1 MKKTLLLAALL
12 SLPAVAAQPDDG
24 QNRLSQNP
32 MNYVPKAA
40 QKSLSSR
47 DDDVYFVLF
56 DEPAVATAGIAR
68 NGQLLNATSA
78 AVQRY
83 AGNLRTTQT
92 QVLSSA
98 GSRIGE
104 PVHTLFQYQ
113 YSVNAAAVRVS
124 AQGAAALAKQPGV
137 KAVVKRQIHYLHTDS
152 GPAYTGAPAIW
163 QSQTGVASKG
173 EGVIVGILDTGI
185 NADHP
190 SFAATGGDGY
200 QHVNP
205 LGEGNYLGDCQTYSQ
220 FCNSKL
226 IGIVSYPDII
236 NAYSLVPVDTVQY
249 PDLGDRLQLGFD
261 FNGHGSHVASTVAGN
276 VLKNVPAYNAVGEE
290 SAYQFAQISGM
301 APHANIVS
309 YQVCLPG
316 NGDDYLAGCLP
327 ELSLNA
333 VEHAIANGVKVLNYS
348 VGGPADSPWRSFEGQ
363 AFLNARNFGIHVAT
377 SAGNAGPDTETIG
390 SPGNLPWVTTV
401 AAFTHNRAFSAKTLT
416 ANGMEL
422 SGRSASGAISATLV
436 NAADYGD
443 ADCLTPFAAGTFDG
457 QIVLCRRGGIARVE
471 KGSNVKAGGAGGIVL
486 VNVVGEAASV
496 DDDFHVLPGINLSAA
511 DGETLLAWLET
522 NGGQQVSIS
531 ASELIQDDA
540 LGSVAAVFSSRGP
553 GYPYDSYLSPD
564 IAAPGVSIYAAYTP
578 YQPFSNQK
586 NEAPYAFLDGTSMAS
601 PHVAGALALIQA
613 VRPHWTPAQAQSA
626 LMMTANSQ
634 AYKDD
639 ELSGNKQQATFFDMG
654 AGMVRVDKAV
664 KAGLLLDESR
674 DNYLAAD
681 PELGGNPTELNLAS
695 MVQPRCVV
703 TCSWIRTFTATES
716 GNWSAGS
723 ATLQGDISI
732 SASPAS
738 FSLNQGETQVLTI
751 TASSGF
757 TSASKWQ
764 FGQLVLSNGN
774 QEQTLHLPVIASFV
788 AGTGPEQASLNAHS
802 PEGEILVSGFSSGA
816 AIDQLQPVARGLVKA
831 ERYNIQLL
839 APTTQPYDLEW
850 TYNKDNR
857 FVLPLIVTN
866 STQRVRVKVDSTSS
880 PDLDLYI
887 GPDEDL
893 DGDISAGEGTTGLL
907 CISAGVDSNESC
919 DLLAPA
925 PGVYYIALHNFKG
938 SAAGAMDDVSLSV
951 AVISDKDE
959 ANLALTLVPGT
970 AQQFALRGNWQLAD
984 AQPGDDYIGV
994 VAAETATGQRFGLTA
1009 LDIHIAEPV
1018 VALSTAQQKVGA
1030 GTTLSYQLTLA
1041 ANNTA
1046 AARSVAFSLAV
1057 PEGLNLSAID
1067 GAEYSQQTGT
1077 VTFTLAQAAGAAA
1090 KNLTLH
1096 FASTP
1101 QASGNVRLKV
1111 NYQLADNQTEA
1122 AYAPEIE
1129 IIPPLAILINGE
1141 TALSISGKAGD
1152 KVTLRAQTNTPAS
1165 LNWQQ
1170 SSGPAVPLSQPT
1182 AAEINFTLP
1191 EVQAAQAVVLS
1202 LTATDALGQSQ
1213 TASANI
1219 SIAAPAKS
1227 SGGAMTGW
1235 LLVML
1240 LLLRVMPQFKRAG

>member
-1 MKKTLLLAALL
+1 MKKTLLLAAVL
-12 SLPAVAAQPDDG
+12 SLSAVAAQPDDG
-24 QNRLSQNP
+24 QNKL
-32 MNYVPKAA
+32 NYVPKAA

-47 DDDVYFVLF
+47 DDNVYFVLF

-68 NGQLLNATSA
+68 NGQLLNAKSA

-83 AGNLRTTQT
+83 AGNLRTSQSRL
-92 QVLSSA
+92 LSTAS
-98 GSRIGE
+98 GRIGE
-104 PVHTLFQYQ
+104 PVQTLFQYQ
-113 YSVNAAAVRVS
+113 YSINAAAVRVS
-124 AQGAAALAKQPGV
+124 AQGAAALAKQPGI
-137 KAVVKRQIHYLHTDS
+137 KAVIKRQMHYLHTDS

-163 QSQTGVASKG
+163 QSQSGIASKG
-173 EGVIVGILDTGI
+173 EGVIVGIMDTGI

-190 SFAATGGDGY
+190 SFAAVGGDGY
-200 QHVNP
+200 QHINP
-205 LGEGNYLGDCQTYSQ
+205 LGEGNYLGDCQIYSQ
-220 FCNSKL
+220 FCNNKL

-236 NAYSLVPVDTVQY
+236 AAYSEVPVDNVQY
-249 PDLGDRLQLGFD
+249 PDLGDRLQMGFD

-290 SAYQFAQISGM
+290 SAYLFEQISGM

-309 YQVCLPG
+309 YQVCYPG
-316 NGDDYLAGCLP
+316 NGNDYLAGCVP
-327 ELSLNA
+327 ELLLDA
-333 VEHAIANGVKVLNYS
+333 VEHAITNGVKVLNYS
-348 VGGPADSPWRSFEGQ
+348 VGGPADSPWRSLEGQ
-363 AFLNARNFGIHVAT
+363 VFLNARNFGVHVAT
-377 SAGNAGPDTETIG
+377 SAGNAGPDSETIG

-416 ANGMEL
+416 ANGLEL
-422 SGRSASGAISATLV
+422 SGRSASGAVSATLV

-457 QIVLCRRGGIARVE
+457 QIVLCRRGEIARVE
-471 KGSNVKAGGAGGIVL
+471 KGTNVKAGGAAGLVL
-486 VNVVGEAASV
+486 MNVAGEASSV
-496 DDDFHVLPGINLSAA
+496 DDDFHVLPGINLSAE
-511 DGETLLAWLET
+511 DSETLLTWLAA
-522 NGGQQVSIS
+522 NAGQQVSIS
-531 ASELIQDDA
+531 ASELIQDDK
-540 LGSVAAVFSSRGP
+540 LGSIAGVFSSRGP

-613 VRPHWTPAQAQSA
+613 VHPHWTPAQAQSA

-639 ELSGNKQQATFFDMG
+639 KLSGNKQQATFFDMG
-654 AGMVRVDKAV
+654 AGMLRVDRAV
-664 KAGLLLDESR
+664 NAGLLLDESY
-674 DNYLAAD
+674 DNYMAAN
-681 PELGGNPTELNLAS
+681 PEHGGKPGELNLAS
-695 MVQPRCVV
+695 LVQSRCVL
-703 TCSWIRTFTATES
+703 TCSWTRTFTATES
-716 GNWSAGS
+716 GSWSTGS
-723 ATLQGDISI
+723 ATLQGDITL

-738 FSLNQGETQVLTI
+738 FSLAAGQTQVLTI
-751 TASSGF
+751 TASSGH

-774 QEQTLHLPVIASFV
+774 PEQTLTLPVVAEFV
-788 AGTGPEQASLNAHS
+788 AGSGPEQASLNAHS
-802 PEGEILVSGFSSGA
+802 PHGEILISGFRSGA
-816 AIDQLQPVARGLVKA
+816 AVDQLQPVARGLVKA

-839 APTTQPYDLEW
+839 APTTQPFDMEW

-866 STQRVRVKVDSTSS
+866 STQRVRVKVDSTTS

-887 GPDEDL
+887 GPDENL
-893 DGDISAGEGTTGLL
+893 NGDVEAGEGTTNLL
-907 CISAGVDSNESC
+907 CISAGVDSNEIC
-919 DLLAPA
+919 DLLAPE
-925 PGVYYIALHNFKG
+925 PGVYYIALHNFQG
-938 SAAGAMDDVSLSV
+938 AAPGAMDDVSLSV
-951 AVISDKDE
+951 AVISDRDE
-959 ANLALTLVPGT
+959 TNLALTLVPGT
-970 AQQFALRGNWQLAD
+970 AQQFALRANWQLAD

-1018 VALSTAQQKVGA
+1018 VALGTAKQKVGA
-1030 GTTLSYQLTLA
+1030 GTTLSYQLSLA

-1046 AARSVAFSLAV
+1046 AARNIAFSLAV
-1057 PEGLNLSAID
+1057 PEGLSLSAID
-1067 GAEYSQQTGT
+1067 GAEFSQQAGT
-1077 VTFTLAQAAGAAA
+1077 VTFVLAQPAGAAA

-1101 QASGNVRLKV
+1101 QASSKVRLKV
-1111 NYQLADNQTEA
+1111 NYQFVDNQTEA
-1122 AYAPEIE
+1122 AYAPEVE

-1141 TALSISGKAGD
+1141 AALSLSGKAGD

-1170 SSGPAVPLSQPT
+1170 SSGPVVAIAQPT
-1182 AAEINFTLP
+1182 AAELSFTLP
-1191 EVQAAQAVVLS
+1191 EVQATQAVVLS

-1227 SGGAMTGW
+1227 GGGAMTGW
-1235 LLVML
+1235 WLVML
-1240 LLLRVMPQFKRAG
+1240 LLLCVMPHFKRAY

>member
-1 MKKTLLLAALL
+1 MKKTLLLAAVL
-12 SLPAVAAQPDDG
+12 SLSAVAAQPDDG
-24 QNRLSQNP
+24 QNKL
-32 MNYVPKAA
+32 NYVPKAA

-47 DDDVYFVLF
+47 DDNVYFVLF
-56 DEPAVATAGIAR
+56 DEPAVATAGIAAK
-68 NGQLLNATSA
+68 GQLLNAKSTN
-78 AVQRY
+78 VQHY
-83 AGNLRTTQT
+83 AGSLRTNQT
-92 QVLSSA
+92 RVLSRAS
-98 GSRIGE
+98 SHIGE
-104 PVHTLFQYQ
+104 PVQTLFQYQ

-173 EGVIVGILDTGI
+173 EGIVVGIMDTGI

-190 SFAATGGDGY
+190 SFAAIGGDGY

-249 PDLGDRLQLGFD
+249 PDLGDRLQIGFD

-276 VLKNVPAYNAVGEE
+276 VLKNIPAYNAVGEE
-290 SAYQFAQISGM
+290 SAYLFEQISGM

-309 YQVCLPG
+309 YQVCYPG

-327 ELSLNA
+327 ELLLDA
-333 VEHAIANGVKVLNYS
+333 VEHAIINGVKVLNYS
-348 VGGPADSPWRSFEGQ
+348 VGGPAESPWRSLEGQ
-363 AFLNARNFGIHVAT
+363 VFLNARNFGIHVAT
-377 SAGNAGPDTETIG
+377 SAGNAGPDSETIG
-390 SPGNLPWVTTV
+390 SPGNVPWVTTV
-401 AAFTHNRAFSAKTLT
+401 AAFSHNRAFSAKTLT
-416 ANGMEL
+416 ANGLAL
-422 SGRSASGAISATLV
+422 SGRSASGAVSATLV

-457 QIVLCRRGGIARVE
+457 QIVLCRRGEIARVE
-471 KGSNVKAGGAGGIVL
+471 KGTNVKAGGAAGLVL
-486 VNVVGEAASV
+486 MNVAGEASSV
-496 DDDFHVLPGINLSAA
+496 DDDFHVLPGINLSAD
-511 DGETLLAWLET
+511 DGETLLTWLAA
-522 NGGQQVSIS
+522 NAGQQVSIS
-531 ASELIQDDA
+531 ASELIQDDE
-540 LGSVAAVFSSRGP
+540 LGSIAGVFSSRGP

-586 NEAPYAFLDGTSMAS
+586 NEVPYAFLDGTSMAS

-639 ELSGNKQQATFFDMG
+639 ELSGNKQQASFFDMG
-654 AGMVRVDKAV
+654 AGMMRVDKAV
-664 KAGLLLDESR
+664 NAGLLLNESG
-674 DNYLAAD
+674 DNYLAAN
-681 PELGGNPTELNLAS
+681 PELGGNPGELNLAS
-695 MVQPRCVV
+695 LVQSRCVL
-703 TCSWIRTFTATES
+703 TCSWTRTFTATES
-716 GNWSAGS
+716 GSWSTGT
-723 ATLQGDISI
+723 ATLLGDITL

-738 FSLNQGETQVLTI
+738 FSLAEGETQVLTI
-751 TASSGF
+751 TASSGH

-774 QEQTLHLPVIASFV
+774 PQQTLTLPVVAEFV
-788 AGTGPEQASLNAHS
+788 AGSGPEQASLTVSS
-802 PEGEILVSGFSSGA
+802 PQGETLLGGFNSGA
-816 AIDQLQPVARGLVKA
+816 NINQLQPLARGLVKP

-850 TYNKDNR
+850 AYNKDNR
-857 FVLPLIVTN
+857 FVLPLVVTN
-866 STQRVRVKVDSTSS
+866 STQRVRVKVESTSS

-887 GPDEDL
+887 GPDENL
-893 DGDISAGEGTTGLL
+893 DGDLSSADDIHNLL
-907 CISAGVDSNESC
+907 CMSAGVDSNEIC
-919 DLLAPA
+919 DLLTPA
-925 PGVYYIALHNFKG
+925 PGVYYIALHNFQG
-938 SAAGAMDDVSLSV
+938 SAPGAMDDVSLSV

-959 ANLALTLVPGT
+959 ANLALTVVPHT
-970 AQQFALRGNWQLAD
+970 ASQFSLRAGWQLAD
-984 AQPGDDYIGV
+984 AEPGDDYVGV
-994 VAAETATGQRFGLTA
+994 IAAETGIGQRFGLTA

-1018 VALSTAQQKVGA
+1018 VALGTSQQKVGA

-1057 PEGLNLSAID
+1057 PEGLSLSAID
-1067 GAEYSQQTGT
+1067 GAEYSQQAGT
-1077 VTFTLAQAAGAAA
+1077 ITFALAQPAGAEA

-1101 QASGNVRLKV
+1101 QASGNVLLKV
-1111 NYQLADNQTEA
+1111 NYQLAANQTEA
-1122 AYAPEIE
+1122 VYAPEID

-1141 TALSISGKAGD
+1141 AAFSLSGKAGD

-1182 AAEINFTLP
+1182 AAEISFTLP
-1191 EVQAAQAVVLS
+1191 EVQAAQTVVLS

-1213 TASANI
+1213 TANASI
-1219 SIAAPAKS
+1219 SIAAPARNS
-1227 SGGAMTGW
+1227 SGALAWYW
-1235 LLVML
+1235 LAML
-1240 LLLRVMPQFKRAG
+1240 LLLRFMPQGKRAG

>member
-1 MKKTLLLAALL
+1 MKKTLLLAAVL
-12 SLPAVAAQPDDG
+12 SLSAVAAQPDDG
-24 QNRLSQNP
+24 QNKL
-32 MNYVPKAA
+32 NYVPKAA

-47 DDDVYFVLF
+47 DDNVYFVLF
-56 DEPAVATAGIAR
+56 DEPAVATAGIAAK
-68 NGQLLNATSA
+68 GQLLNAKSTN
-78 AVQRY
+78 VQHY
-83 AGNLRTTQT
+83 AGSLKANQT
-92 QVLSSA
+92 RVLSRAS
-98 GSRIGE
+98 SHIGE
-104 PVHTLFQYQ
+104 PVQMLFQYQ
-113 YSVNAAAVRVS
+113 YSVNATAVRVS
-124 AQGAAALAKQPGV
+124 AQGAAVLAKQPGI

-173 EGVIVGILDTGI
+173 EGVVVGIMDTGI

-190 SFAATGGDGY
+190 SFAAIGGDGY

-249 PDLGDRLQLGFD
+249 PDLGDRLQMGFD

-276 VLKNVPAYNAVGEE
+276 VLKNIPAYNAVGEE
-290 SAYQFAQISGM
+290 SAYLFEQISGM

-327 ELSLNA
+327 ELLLDA
-333 VEHAIANGVKVLNYS
+333 VEHAIVNGVKVLNYS
-348 VGGPADSPWRSFEGQ
+348 VGGPAESPWRSLEGQ
-363 AFLNARNFGIHVAT
+363 VFLNARNFGIHVAT
-377 SAGNAGPDTETIG
+377 SAGNAGPDSETIG
-390 SPGNLPWVTTV
+390 SPGNVPWVTTV
-401 AAFTHNRAFSAKTLT
+401 AAFSHNRAFSAKTLT
-416 ANGMEL
+416 ANGLAL
-422 SGRSASGAISATLV
+422 SGRSASGAVSATLV

-457 QIVLCRRGGIARVE
+457 QIVLCRRGEIARVE
-471 KGSNVKAGGAGGIVL
+471 KGTNVKAGGAAGLVL
-486 VNVVGEAASV
+486 MNVAGEAASI
-496 DDDFHVLPGINLSAA
+496 DDDFHVLPGINLSAD
-511 DGETLLAWLET
+511 DGETLLTWLAA
-522 NGGQQVSIS
+522 NAGQQVSIS
-531 ASELIQDDA
+531 ASELIQDDE
-540 LGSVAAVFSSRGP
+540 LGSVAGVFSSRGP

-639 ELSGNKQQATFFDMG
+639 ELSGNKQQASFFDMG
-654 AGMVRVDKAV
+654 AGMMRVDKAV
-664 KAGLLLDESR
+664 NAGLLLNESG
-674 DNYLAAD
+674 DNYLAAN
-681 PELGGNPTELNLAS
+681 PELGGNPGELNLAS
-695 MVQPRCVV
+695 LVQSRCVL
-703 TCSWIRTFTATES
+703 TCSWTRTFTATES
-716 GNWSAGS
+716 GSWSTGT
-723 ATLQGDISI
+723 ATLLGDITL

-738 FSLNQGETQVLTI
+738 FSLAEGETQVLTI
-751 TASSGF
+751 TASSGH

-774 QEQTLHLPVIASFV
+774 PQQTLTLPVVAEFV
-788 AGTGPEQASLNAHS
+788 AGSGPEQASLTVSS
-802 PEGEILVSGFSSGA
+802 PQGETLLGGFNSGA
-816 AIDQLQPVARGLVKA
+816 NINQLQPLARGLVKP

-839 APTTQPYDLEW
+839 APLSQPYPFEW
-850 TYNKDNR
+850 TMVRENR

-866 STQRVRVKVDSTSS
+866 STQRVRIKVESTTS

-887 GPDEDL
+887 GPDENL
-893 DGDISAGEGTTGLL
+893 DGDVSAFEGTTKLL
-907 CISAGVDSNESC
+907 CMSAGVDSNEIC
-919 DLLAPA
+919 DLLTPA
-925 PGVYYIALHNFKG
+925 PGVYYIALNNFQG
-938 SAAGAMDDVSLSV
+938 SAPGALDDVSLSV

-959 ANLALTLVPGT
+959 ANLALTVVPHT
-970 AQQFALRGNWQLAD
+970 ASQFSLRTGWQLAD
-984 AQPGDDYIGV
+984 AEPGDDYVGV
-994 VAAETATGQRFGLTA
+994 IAAETGIGQRFGLTA

-1018 VALSTAQQKVGA
+1018 VALGTTQQKVGA

-1057 PEGLNLSAID
+1057 PEGLSLSAID
-1067 GAEYSQQTGT
+1067 GAEYSQQAGT
-1077 VTFTLAQAAGAAA
+1077 ITFVLAQAAGAAA

-1101 QASGNVRLKV
+1101 QASGKVHLKA
-1111 NYQLADNQTEA
+1111 NYQLAANQTEVV
-1122 AYAPEIE
+1122 YAPEVD

-1141 TALSISGKAGD
+1141 AAFSLSGKAGD
-1152 KVTLRAQTNTPAS
+1152 KVTLLGQTNTPAS

-1170 SSGPAVPLSQPT
+1170 SSGPVVAITQPT
-1182 AAEINFTLP
+1182 AAEISFTLP
-1191 EVQAAQAVVLS
+1191 EVQASQAVVLS

-1219 SIAAPAKS
+1219 SIAAPAKRG
-1227 SGGAMTGW
+1227 GGAMTGW
-1235 LLVML
+1235 WLVML

>member
-1 MKKTLLLAALL
+1 MKKTLLLAAVL
-12 SLPAVAAQPDDG
+12 SLSAVAAQPDDG
-24 QNRLSQNP
+24 QNKL
-32 MNYVPKAA
+32 NYVPKAA

-47 DDDVYFVLF
+47 DDNVYFVLF
-56 DEPAVATAGIAR
+56 DEPAVATAGIAAK
-68 NGQLLNATSA
+68 GQLLNAKSTN
-78 AVQRY
+78 VQHY
-83 AGNLRTTQT
+83 AGSLRTNQT
-92 QVLSSA
+92 RVLSRAS
-98 GSRIGE
+98 SHIGE
-104 PVHTLFQYQ
+104 PVQTLFQYQ

-124 AQGAAALAKQPGV
+124 AQGAAALAKQPGI

-173 EGVIVGILDTGI
+173 EGVVVGIMDTGI

-190 SFAATGGDGY
+190 SFAAIGGDGY

-249 PDLGDRLQLGFD
+249 PDLGDRLQMGFD

-276 VLKNVPAYNAVGEE
+276 ALKNIPAYNAVGEE
-290 SAYQFAQISGM
+290 SAYLFEQISGM

-327 ELSLNA
+327 ELLLDA
-333 VEHAIANGVKVLNYS
+333 VEHAIVNGVKVLNYS
-348 VGGPADSPWRSFEGQ
+348 VGGPAESPWRSLEGQ
-363 AFLNARNFGIHVAT
+363 VFLNARNFGIHVAT
-377 SAGNAGPDTETIG
+377 SAGNAGPDSETIG
-390 SPGNLPWVTTV
+390 SPGNVPWVTTV
-401 AAFTHNRAFSAKTLT
+401 AAFSHNRAFSAKTLT
-416 ANGMEL
+416 ANGLAL
-422 SGRSASGAISATLV
+422 SGRSASGAVSATLV

-443 ADCLTPFAAGTFDG
+443 ADCLTPFAAGTFAG
-457 QIVLCRRGGIARVE
+457 QIVLCRRGEIARVE
-471 KGSNVKAGGAGGIVL
+471 KGTNVKAGGAGGIVL
-486 VNVVGEAASV
+486 VNVAGEASSV
-496 DDDFHVLPGINLSAA
+496 DDDFHVLPGINLSAD
-511 DGETLLAWLET
+511 DGETLLTWLAA
-522 NGGQQVSIS
+522 NAGQQVSIS
-531 ASELIQDDA
+531 ASELIQDDE
-540 LGSVAAVFSSRGP
+540 LGSVAGVFSSRGP

-578 YQPFSNQK
+578 YQPFSDQK

-639 ELSGNKQQATFFDMG
+639 ELSGNKQQASFFDMG
-654 AGMVRVDKAV
+654 AGMMRVDKAV
-664 KAGLLLDESR
+664 NAGLLLNESG
-674 DNYLAAD
+674 DNYLAAN
-681 PELGGNPTELNLAS
+681 PELGGNPGELNLAS
-695 MVQPRCVV
+695 LVQSRCVL
-703 TCSWIRTFTATES
+703 TCSWTRTFTATES
-716 GNWSAGS
+716 GSWSTGT
-723 ATLQGDISI
+723 ATLLGDITL

-738 FSLNQGETQVLTI
+738 FSLAEGETQVLTI
-751 TASSGF
+751 TASSGH

-774 QEQTLHLPVIASFV
+774 PQQTLTLPVVAEFV
-788 AGTGPEQASLNAHS
+788 AGSGPEQASLTVSS
-802 PEGEILVSGFSSGA
+802 PQGETLLGGFSSGA
-816 AIDQLQPVARGLVKA
+816 NINQLQPLARGLVKP

-839 APTTQPYDLEW
+839 APLSQPYPFEW
-850 TYNKDNR
+850 TMVRENR

-866 STQRVRVKVDSTSS
+866 STQRVRIKVESTTS

-887 GPDEDL
+887 GPDENL
-893 DGDISAGEGTTGLL
+893 DGDVSAFEGTTKLL
-907 CISAGVDSNESC
+907 CMSAGVDSNEIC
-919 DLLAPA
+919 DLLTPA
-925 PGVYYIALHNFKG
+925 PGVYYIALHNFQG
-938 SAAGAMDDVSLSV
+938 SAPGAMDDVSLSV

-959 ANLALTLVPGT
+959 ANLTLTVVPHT
-970 AQQFALRGNWQLAD
+970 ASQFSLRTGWQLAD
-984 AQPGDDYIGV
+984 AEPGDDYVGV
-994 VAAETATGQRFGLTA
+994 IAAETGIGQRFGLTA

-1018 VALSTAQQKVGA
+1018 VALGTTQQKVGA

-1057 PEGLNLSAID
+1057 PEGLSLSAID
-1067 GAEYSQQTGT
+1067 GAEHSQQAGT
-1077 VTFTLAQAAGAAA
+1077 ITFVLAQAAGAAA

-1122 AYAPEIE
+1122 AYAPEID
-1129 IIPPLAILINGE
+1129 ILPPLVILINGE
-1141 TALSISGKAGD
+1141 AALSLSGKAGD
-1152 KVTLRAQTNTPAS
+1152 KVTLRGQTNTPAS

-1170 SSGPAVPLSQPT
+1170 SSGPAVQIAQPT

-1227 SGGAMTGW
+1227 GGGAMTGW
-1235 LLVML
+1235 WLVML
-1240 LLLRVMPQFKRAG
+1240 LLLRVVSQFKRAG

>member
-12 SLPAVAAQPDDG
+12 SFPAVAAVPDD
-24 QNRLSQNP
+24 SQNKL
-32 MNYVPKAA
+32 NYVPKAA

-47 DDDVYFVLF
+47 DDNVYFVLF

-68 NGQLLNATSA
+68 NGQLLNAKSA

-83 AGNLRTTQT
+83 AGNLRTSQSRL
-92 QVLSSA
+92 LSTAS
-98 GSRIGE
+98 GRIGE
-104 PVHTLFQYQ
+104 PVQTLFQYQ
-113 YSVNAAAVRVS
+113 YSINAAAVRVS
-124 AQGAAALAKQPGV
+124 AQGAAALAKQPGI
-137 KAVVKRQIHYLHTDS
+137 KAVIKRQMHYLHTDS

-163 QSQTGVASKG
+163 QSQSGIASKG
-173 EGVIVGILDTGI
+173 EGVIVGIMDTGI

-190 SFAATGGDGY
+190 SFAAVGGDGY
-200 QHVNP
+200 QHINP

-220 FCNSKL
+220 FCNNKL

-249 PDLGDRLQLGFD
+249 PDLGDRLQMGFD

-276 VLKNVPAYNAVGEE
+276 VLKNIPAYNAVGEE
-290 SAYQFAQISGM
+290 SAYLFEQISGM

-309 YQVCLPG
+309 YQVCYPG
-316 NGDDYLAGCLP
+316 NGTDYLAGCVP
-327 ELSLNA
+327 ELLLDA
-333 VEHAIANGVKVLNYS
+333 VEHAITNGVKVLNYS
-348 VGGPADSPWRSFEGQ
+348 VGGPADSPWRSLEGQ
-363 AFLNARNFGIHVAT
+363 VFLNARNFGVHVAT
-377 SAGNAGPDTETIG
+377 SAGNAGPDSETIG

-416 ANGMEL
+416 ANGLEL
-422 SGRSASGAISATLV
+422 SGRSASGAVSATLV

-457 QIVLCRRGGIARVE
+457 QIVLCRRGEIARVE
-471 KGSNVKAGGAGGIVL
+471 KGTNVKAGGAAGLVL
-486 VNVVGEAASV
+486 MNVAGEASSV
-496 DDDFHVLPGINLSAA
+496 DDDFHVLPGINLSAE
-511 DGETLLAWLET
+511 DSETLLTWLAA
-522 NGGQQVSIS
+522 NAGQQVSIS
-531 ASELIQDDA
+531 ASELIQDDK
-540 LGSVAAVFSSRGP
+540 LGSIAGVFSSRGP

-613 VRPHWTPAQAQSA
+613 VHPHWTPAQAQSA

-639 ELSGNKQQATFFDMG
+639 KLSGNKQQATFFDMG
-654 AGMVRVDKAV
+654 AGMLRVDRAV
-664 KAGLLLDESR
+664 NAGLLLDESY
-674 DNYLAAD
+674 DNYMAAN
-681 PELGGNPTELNLAS
+681 PEHGGKPGELNLAS
-695 MVQPRCVV
+695 LVQSRCVL
-703 TCSWIRTFTATES
+703 TCSWTRTFTATES
-716 GNWSAGS
+716 GSWSTGS
-723 ATLQGDISI
+723 ATLQGDITL

-738 FSLNQGETQVLTI
+738 FSLAAGETQVLTI
-751 TASSGF
+751 TASSGH

-774 QEQTLHLPVIASFV
+774 QEQTLTLPVVAEFV
-788 AGTGPEQASLNAHS
+788 AGSGPEQASLNAHS
-802 PEGEILVSGFSSGA
+802 PHGEILISGFRSGA
-816 AIDQLQPVARGLVKA
+816 AVDQLQPVARGLVKA

-839 APTTQPYDLEW
+839 APTTQPFDMEW

-866 STQRVRVKVDSTSS
+866 STQRVRVKVDSTTS

-887 GPDEDL
+887 GPDENL
-893 DGDISAGEGTTGLL
+893 NGDVEAGEGTTNLL
-907 CISAGVDSNESC
+907 CISAGVDSNEVC
-919 DLLAPA
+919 DLLAPE
-925 PGVYYIALHNFKG
+925 PGVYYIALHNFQG
-938 SAAGAMDDVSLSV
+938 AAPGAMDDVSLSV
-951 AVISDKDE
+951 AVISDRDE
-959 ANLALTLVPGT
+959 TNLALTLVPGT
-970 AQQFALRGNWQLAD
+970 AQQFALRANWQLAD

-1018 VALSTAQQKVGA
+1018 VALGTAKQKVGA
-1030 GTTLSYQLTLA
+1030 GTTLSYQLSLA

-1046 AARSVAFSLAV
+1046 AARNIAFNLAV
-1057 PEGLNLSAID
+1057 PEGLSLSAIE
-1067 GAEYSQQTGT
+1067 GAEFSQQAGT
-1077 VTFTLAQAAGAAA
+1077 VTFVLAQPAGAAA

-1101 QASGNVRLKV
+1101 QASSKVRLKV
-1111 NYQLADNQTEA
+1111 NYQFVDNQTEA
-1122 AYAPEIE
+1122 AYAPEVE

-1141 TALSISGKAGD
+1141 AALSLSGKAGD

-1170 SSGPAVPLSQPT
+1170 SSGPVVAIAQPT
-1182 AAEINFTLP
+1182 AAELSFTLP
-1191 EVQAAQAVVLS
+1191 EVQATQAVVLS

-1227 SGGAMTGW
+1227 GGGAMTGW
-1235 LLVML
+1235 WLVML
-1240 LLLRVMPQFKRAG
+1240 LLLCVMPHFKRAY